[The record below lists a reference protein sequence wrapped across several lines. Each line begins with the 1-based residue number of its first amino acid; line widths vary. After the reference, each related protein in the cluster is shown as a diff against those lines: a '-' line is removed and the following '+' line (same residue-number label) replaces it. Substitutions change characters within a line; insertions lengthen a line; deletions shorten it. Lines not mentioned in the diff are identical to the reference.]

1 MTPTR
6 IALAAL
12 LFAAA
17 LPLSGCAGH
26 GREVFVR
33 EECGSCHRFRDLGGG
48 GAPDLTDGSSRLDSA
63 SRRAQ
68 ITDPAA
74 ANPGS
79 RMPAFRR
86 LSWFALRSVVAFLRG

>member
-1 MTPTR
+1 MHSMRRGRT
-6 IALAAL
+6 AL

-17 LPLSGCAGH
+17 LLLSGCGGH
-26 GREVFVR
+26 GREVFLR
-33 EECGSCHRFRDLGGG
+33 EGCGSCHRFRDLGGG
-48 GAPDLTDGSSRLDSA
+48 GAPDLTDVA
-63 SRRAQ
+63 SRRDAASLRAQ

-86 LSWFALRSVVAFLRG
+86 LSWFDLRSLVAFLRG